1 MSPLKKIV
9 LIHTMRDSVTNLK
22 DSIAYFKPHYVYI
35 VTPKASQ
42 DDMPASTLKELIEK
56 DEETFGS
63 HVNKIEH
70 QEMCLIHEPWSDGAM
85 IEVHKLLGK
94 IKTEAEERASKENAV
109 CIFYAGL
116 SDGPGLISPSIAFS
130 AVIHRMETYFTRGRR
145 PIYEKNYTI
154 VVENLSGISKV
165 QTWLDANELH
175 HNNLK
180 YLQKIVDL
188 EEDKEIR
195 VISTKTLLNEMDYT
209 EKAINSAIKIL
220 REYNL
225 IRYTDEEAKRNRK
238 YCSTTLGKLVIQMY

>member
-1 MSPLKKIV
+1 MSALKKIV
-9 LIHTMRDSVTNLK
+9 LIHTMRDSVTNLR
-22 DSIAYFKPHYVYI
+22 DSIAHFKPHYVYI

-42 DDMPASTLKELIEK
+42 FDKPASTLRELDEK
-56 DEETFGS
+56 DEETFGP
-63 HVNKIEH
+63 HVGKIEH
-70 QEMCLIHEPWSDGAM
+70 HEMRLIHEPWSGEAM
-85 IEVHKLLGK
+85 IEVHQLLGE
-94 IKTEAEERASKENAV
+94 IKDEAERRADKENAE

-130 AVIHRMETYFTRGRR
+130 AVVHRMETYFTRGRR

-154 VVENLSGISKV
+154 VVENLTGISKV
-165 QTWLDANELH
+165 QTWLAANEMH

-188 EEDKEIR
+188 EEDKEIH

-225 IRYTDEEAKRNRK
+225 IRYTDEEAKRNRE
-238 YCSTTLGKLVIQMY
+238 YNSTTLGKLVIQMY